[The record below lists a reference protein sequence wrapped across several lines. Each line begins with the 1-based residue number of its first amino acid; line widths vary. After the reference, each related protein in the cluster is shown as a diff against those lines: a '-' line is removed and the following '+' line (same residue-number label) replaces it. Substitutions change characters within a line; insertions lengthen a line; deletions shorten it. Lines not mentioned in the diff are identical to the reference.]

1 MPMSLNL
8 LLQLPNHHHLEQ
20 PNHRLHRHRDRS
32 LVHNLQPCGN
42 TSPSSCFPN
51 QTSIIHLFPI
61 FSPVSVAPRPP
72 SVDSDVTQ
80 YKFVDD
86 SNAIELEIEEL
97 TAKAVVLEESLDM
110 IEADWKGKP
119 MDKATLDVVTTL
131 GLERGDIMRKL
142 ESLQKQK
149 RLMELERD
157 RRNRT
162 RIINKTLKAVT
173 TRPSEAPD
181 SPAPLP
187 NSSVSNSDD
196 LEADTGAGTI
206 VHRVSSSHSS
216 TLANDTTDSAVDSED
231 APVRTNSNDNGNG
244 SRVRHR
250 TKVSRRRDAAG
261 APTAAVVQE
270 DESMAASEDSSNSQ
284 VVVKHR
290 VRRPSNRTLSS
301 PVALAVTAEEAK
313 GAMQPLKK
321 ESGSG
326 ERERNGSGSGLTS
339 SSGGSIVE
347 RLRAAAL
354 AKEQEKK
361 RLMEQQEK

>member
-1 MPMSLNL
+1 MS
-8 LLQLPNHHHLEQ
+8 PT
-20 PNHRLHRHRDRS
+20 S
-32 LVHNLQPCGN
+32 LDPD
-42 TSPSSCFPN
+42 F
-51 QTSIIHLFPI
+51 
-61 FSPVSVAPRPP
+61 
-72 SVDSDVTQ
+72 TQ

-131 GLERGDIMRKL
+131 GLERSDIMRKL
-142 ESLQKQK
+142 DSLQKQK

-187 NSSVSNSDD
+187 NNSVSNSDD
-196 LEADTGAGTI
+196 FE
-206 VHRVSSSHSS
+206 
-216 TLANDTTDSAVDSED
+216 TDAASSAVAAMRRHSGAHETD
-231 APVRTNSNDNGNG
+231 ASDDEKSTASTASTRSG

-250 TKVSRRRDAAG
+250 TKVSRRRDLQAA
-261 APTAAVVQE
+261 E
-270 DESMAASEDSSNSQ
+270 DESTGGGGASEDSSPSNSSQ

-290 VRRPSNRTLSS
+290 VRRPSSRAMSS
-301 PVALAVTAEEAK
+301 PVAVAVESESLSASAPS
-313 GAMQPLKK
+313 ASSPLKK
-321 ESGSG
+321 MSGSG
-326 ERERNGSGSGLTS
+326 EKSVVGNVNHATLS
-339 SSGGSIVE
+339 SSGGSGSIVE
-347 RLRAAAL
+347 RLRAAAA
-354 AKEQEKK
+354 AKEAEKK
-361 RLMEQQEK
+361 RLQESRERETTETK

>member
-1 MPMSLNL
+1 MYP
-8 LLQLPNHHHLEQ
+8 
-20 PNHRLHRHRDRS
+20 R
-32 LVHNLQPCGN
+32 
-42 TSPSSCFPN
+42 
-51 QTSIIHLFPI
+51 I
-61 FSPVSVAPRPP
+61 SPVSVAPRPP
-72 SVDSDVTQ
+72 SQESDVTQ

-196 LEADTGAGTI
+196 LEVDTVGGGTT

-216 TLANDTTDSAVDSED
+216 TLANDTTDNENAAVGSED
-231 APVRTNSNDNGNG
+231 APVRSNSNGNG

-250 TKVSRRRDAAG
+250 TKVSRRRDASATSG
-261 APTAAVVQE
+261 VLQE
-270 DESMAASEDSSNSQ
+270 DESMAASEDSSPSNSQ

-301 PVALAVTAEEAK
+301 PVALAVTTEDDATA
-313 GAMQPLKK
+313 ATQQPLKK
-321 ESGSG
+321 ASGSG
-326 ERERNGSGSGLTS
+326 ERNGSGLTS
-339 SSGGSIVE
+339 SGGGGGGGGSIVE

-361 RLMEQQEK
+361 RLLEQKEAEEK

>member
-1 MPMSLNL
+1 
-8 LLQLPNHHHLEQ
+8 
-20 PNHRLHRHRDRS
+20 
-32 LVHNLQPCGN
+32 
-42 TSPSSCFPN
+42 
-51 QTSIIHLFPI
+51 
-61 FSPVSVAPRPP
+61 
-72 SVDSDVTQ
+72 
-80 YKFVDD
+80 
-86 SNAIELEIEEL
+86 
-97 TAKAVVLEESLDM
+97 M

-131 GLERGDIMRKL
+131 GLERSDIMRKL

-181 SPAPLP
+181 SPAPQP

-196 LEADTGAGTI
+196 LEADAGTI

-216 TLANDTTDSAVDSED
+216 TLANDTTDNENSALGSED
-231 APVRTNSNDNGNG
+231 AAVTLSRSSG

-250 TKVSRRRDAAG
+250 TKVSRRRDASATS
-261 APTAAVVQE
+261 AILQE
-270 DESMAASEDSSNSQ
+270 DESMAASEDSSPSNSQ

-290 VRRPSNRTLSS
+290 VRRPSSRALSS
-301 PVALAVTAEEAK
+301 PVALATAA
-313 GAMQPLKK
+313 ATTTAVDDTSQPLKK
-321 ESGSG
+321 MSGSG
-326 ERERNGSGSGLTS
+326 EHQRNGGTTTTM
-339 SSGGSIVE
+339 VE

-361 RLMEQQEK
+361 RLQESQESQEK